1 MMRPV
6 VDVRQYD
13 PSWVER
19 FECLRAEYAAALHAA
34 GVPHLAIEHVGSTAV
49 PGLAAKPI
57 VDCDIVVDAEHVAA
71 ASDVLVGL
79 GFEPRGELGIPLRW
93 AYWEPDRL
101 LGTNT
106 YVVVAGSLALRNHL
120 AVRDELLRNPE
131 LRDEYG
137 AVKMRLAATNVDI
150 YEYGAGKNEIVQ
162 RILATAGLNEEER
175 NSINANQVPVTKRKR

>member
-1 MMRPV
+1 M
-6 VDVRQYD
+6 VDVREYD

-19 FECLRAEYAAALHAA
+19 FEVLRAEYAAALDSA
-34 GVPHLAIEHVGSTAV
+34 GVPHFAIEHVGSTSV

-79 GFEPRGELGIPLRW
+79 GFEPRGELGIPHRW
-93 AYWEPDRL
+93 AFWEPDRL
-101 LGTNT
+101 VGTST
-106 YVVVAGSLALRNHL
+106 YVVIAGSLAFRNHL
-120 AVRDELLRNPE
+120 AVRDELRRNPE

-137 AVKMRLAATNVDI
+137 AVKMRLAASGVDI
-150 YEYGAGKNEIVQ
+150 YEYGAGKNAIVQ

-175 NSINANQVPVTKRKR
+175 NSINANQVPVTPRKR